1 MTKDVRP
8 RLVGIFT
15 LVGLALVVVGLAA
28 IGPGRL
34 LSRHRTFVVFFPNP
48 VSGLKDGAPVT
59 FRQTPMGQV
68 RDVELVFTG
77 QGMETEVKVIADVR
91 KGALRD
97 IAGKA
102 AIVDLSDAEFVDT
115 LVKAGLRAAVH
126 SSSPIAGQKSLD
138 LDFHPER
145 EARFSG
151 IPMPYPEVPTGPSS
165 LKLAQDRL
173 EEAIEK
179 AADIPVADVVHQLRA
194 TLESAQ
200 KFLEGGNLN
209 GALGDV
215 RRGLQT
221 ADRTLTRAERTLDG
235 LDGMVGNVQT
245 TLSGVDKTLAG
256 LSATFDRF
264 DRTLG
269 TVDRTLGTV
278 DRTLGTV
285 DRNVDRTADI
295 QHEASKT
302 LDEMNE
308 LIRSLRHLV
317 ETLQRNPEALFLGKP
332 AAGKKK

>member
-1 MTKDVRP
+1 MSGSSR
-8 RLVGIFT
+8 
-15 LVGLALVVVGLAA
+15 VGLVLIVVGFAA

-34 LSRHRTFVVFFPNP
+34 FSQHRTFVVFFPNP

-68 RDVELVFTG
+68 RDVELVLTG
-77 QGMETEVKVIADVR
+77 RGMETEVKVIADVR

-102 AIVDLSDAEFVDT
+102 AIAGLSDAEFVDT
-115 LVKAGLRAAVH
+115 LVKAGLRAAIH

-151 IPMPYPEVPTGPSS
+151 IVMPYPEVPTGPTG
-165 LKLAQDRL
+165 LRLAQDRL
-173 EEAIEK
+173 EEVIEK
-179 AADIPVADVVHQLRA
+179 VADIPITDVVHQLRA

-209 GALGDV
+209 GALGDL

-221 ADRTLTRAERTLDG
+221 ADRTLTRAERTLES
-235 LDGMVGNVQT
+235 LDGMAGSVQT

-256 LSATFDRF
+256 LNATFDRVDRTF
-264 DRTLG
+264 ATMDQTLATIDRTLG
-269 TVDRTLGTV
+269 AV

-285 DRNVDRTADI
+285 DRNVDRTADT
-295 QHEASKT
+295 QYEASKT

-308 LIRSLRHLV
+308 LIRSLRHFV
-317 ETLQRNPEALFLGKP
+317 ETLQRNPEALLLGKP

>member
-1 MTKDVRP
+1 VTTEVRP
-8 RLVGIFT
+8 RIVGIFT
-15 LVGLALVVVGLAA
+15 LIGLALIVVGLAA

-34 LSRHRTFVVFFPNP
+34 FSQHRTFVVFFPNP

-77 QGMETEVKVIADVR
+77 RGMETEVKVIADVR

-97 IAGKA
+97 LAGKA
-102 AIVDLSDAEFVDT
+102 AIADLSDAEFVET

-165 LKLAQDRL
+165 LRLVQDKL
-173 EEAIEK
+173 EEALDK
-179 AADIPVADVVHQLRA
+179 AADIPVTDVVLQLRT

-200 KFLEGGNLN
+200 TFLDSGNLT
-209 GALGDV
+209 GALGDL

-221 ADRTLTRAERTLDG
+221 ADRALTRAARTLDG
-235 LDGMVGNVQT
+235 MDAMMGNVQT
-245 TLSGVDKTLAG
+245 TLAGVDKTLDG
-256 LSATFDRF
+256 LKTTFGHLDGTLATM

-269 TVDRTLGTV
+269 TVDRT
-278 DRTLGTV
+278 
-285 DRNVDRTADI
+285 VDRTADT
-295 QHEASKT
+295 QHEAAKT
-302 LDEMNE
+302 LDEMRE
-308 LIRSLRHLV
+308 LIRSMRHLV
-317 ETLQRNPEALFLGKP
+317 DTLQRNPEAVILGRP
-332 AAGKKK
+332 APEKKK

>member
-1 MTKDVRP
+1 MTTEVRP

-15 LVGLALVVVGLAA
+15 LVGLALIVVGLAA

-34 LSRHRTFVVFFPNP
+34 LSQRRTFVVFFPNP

-77 QGMETEVKVIADVR
+77 RGMETEVKVIADVR

-102 AIVDLSDAEFVDT
+102 AIVDLSDAEFVET

-145 EARFSG
+145 QARFSG
-151 IPMPYPEVPTGPSS
+151 IPMPYPEIPTGPSS

-173 EEAIEK
+173 EEALEK

-200 KFLEGGNLN
+200 KFLESGNLN
-209 GALGDV
+209 GALGDL

-221 ADRTLTRAERTLDG
+221 ADRALTRAERTLQGVDA
-235 LDGMVGNVQT
+235 MVGNVQT

-256 LSATFDRF
+256 LSATFDRL
-264 DRTLG
+264 DRTLA
-269 TVDRTLGTV
+269 TV

-285 DRNVDRTADI
+285 DRNVDRTADT
-295 QHEASKT
+295 QYEASKT

-332 AAGKKK
+332 APEKKK